1 MESSRNKGAYQTT
14 IKQPTERENHI
25 MATTTRTRRTSRTA
39 AAQASTAAVEELL
52 PQTDGQHRIVPEPET
67 ATAPDEA
74 TIKSTTR
81 KPRTSTAPKVDPMFS
96 DNPEEP
102 VDPEGLAEV
111 VVDED
116 EAPAPVK
123 KERRM
128 HIQSQ
133 FVPGKSALATLTP
146 DALKALAFVST
157 YNTVDDQS
165 SSPRQ
170 HGYQRDPLD
179 ARFPAI
185 GRYFA
190 QAEGDGIHTH
200 AHLITP
206 IIASVRVYSEKE
218 RTRFNFLFDRGDISK
233 IHEEFGKSVFSIVD
247 GQHRMGGLFWAW
259 EREAAFNPDVPV
271 MLYYGLRY
279 ADEATLF
286 DDINTNQRKLPKALI
301 EATKV
306 HMESGEPSHQ
316 QTIREIAFALAQDGD
331 SPWHGMVNMTGA
343 RDPEKPVT
351 YEGLRRATGNMMH
364 EKLIGRLQNR
374 NFDLDK
380 VAKKYWELV
389 SRACA
394 PAWQDRP
401 RLVVPIEG
409 GDPVEEPIKYRLKDL
424 AGVASVSRL
433 GADII
438 GTALDQ
444 SRTEEEFWSA
454 VAAQVSK
461 LGQIDWEKREGNPWT
476 SAGAGFAGMTGLYKM
491 LYELVYLD
499 KAPGVSANE

>member
-1 MESSRNKGAYQTT
+1 MARNTSTASVQELL
-14 IKQPTERENHI
+14 PTKAEKP
-25 MATTTRTRRTSRTA
+25 ARRTSRTR
-39 AAQASTAAVEELL
+39 
-52 PQTDGQHRIVPEPET
+52 QT
-67 ATAPDEA
+67 
-74 TIKSTTR
+74 
-81 KPRTSTAPKVDPMFS
+81 TAPKVDPMFS
-96 DNPEEP
+96 DNGEPIVDGQHRTAPDEVTAPAEAETIALIENVEP
-102 VDPEGLAEV
+102 VT
-111 VVDED
+111 
-116 EAPAPVK
+116 AP

-133 FVPGKSALATLTP
+133 FVPGKSALATLTA

-157 YNTVDDQS
+157 YNTVDEQS

-190 QAEGDGIHTH
+190 QQEGDGKHTH

-206 IIASVRVYSEKE
+206 IIASVRVYSPKDQA
-218 RTRFNFLFDRGDISK
+218 RFNFLFDRGEIAK
-233 IHEEFGKSVFSIVD
+233 IHQEFGKSVFSIVD

-259 EREAAFNPDVPV
+259 EREAHFNPDVPV

-306 HMESGEPSHQ
+306 HMEAGEPSHS
-316 QTIREIAFALAQDGD
+316 QTIREVAFALAQDGD

-351 YEGLRRATGNMMH
+351 YEGLRRATGNMLQ
-364 EKLIGRLQNR
+364 EKLIGRLLNR
-374 NFDLDK
+374 GLVLDK

-394 PAWQDRP
+394 PAWQERP
-401 RLVVPIEG
+401 RLVK
-409 GDPVEEPIKYRLKDL
+409 GDDGESVEESVKYRLKDL

-433 GADII
+433 GADIL
-438 GTALDQ
+438 GTAIDQ

-454 VAAQVSK
+454 VASLISK
-461 LGQIDWEKREGNPWT
+461 LGQVDWEKRPGNPWT
-476 SAGAGFAGMTGLYKM
+476 SAGAGFAGQTGLYKM

-499 KAPGVSANE
+499 QAPGVAAAAAAEADDEE

>member
-1 MESSRNKGAYQTT
+1 
-14 IKQPTERENHI
+14 
-25 MATTTRTRRTSRTA
+25 MATQTLTRGQKAAATRRANIEKAEAEKKGTKSKAEA
-39 AAQASTAAVEELL
+39 AEDKAIATLEAK
-52 PQTDGQHRIVPEPET
+52 ET
-67 ATAPDEA
+67 EQV
-74 TIKSTTR
+74 KVTT
-81 KPRTSTAPKVDPMFS
+81 PAPKVDPMFS
-96 DNPEEP
+96 DGIDPNETL
-102 VDPEGLAEV
+102 DPEGK
-111 VVDED
+111 
-116 EAPAPVK
+116 PAPEDLVLVENEAEEVAAVK

-128 HIQSQ
+128 HIQAE
-133 FVPGKSALATLTP
+133 FVPGKAALATVTA

-157 YNTVDDQS
+157 YNTVDEQS

-170 HGYQRDPLD
+170 HGYQRDPMS

-190 QAEGDGIHTH
+190 QAEGDGVHTH

-206 IIASVRVYSEKE
+206 IVASVRVYNDKE
-218 RTRFNFLFDRGDISK
+218 REEFIKLFNAGDING
-233 IHEEFGKSVFSIVD
+233 IHEKFGKSAVSIVD
-247 GQHRMGGLFWAW
+247 GQHRSGGLFWAW
-259 EREAAFNPDVPV
+259 EREAAFNPDIPI
-271 MLYYGLRY
+271 MLYFGLRY

-306 HMESGEPSHQ
+306 HMEAGEPSHQ
-316 QTIREIAFALAQDGD
+316 QTIREVAFALAQDGD

-351 YEGLRRATGNMMH
+351 YEGLRRATGNMLQ
-364 EKLIGRLQNR
+364 EKLIARLERQGHS
-374 NFDLDK
+374 LEK

-394 PAWQDRP
+394 PAWQERP

-409 GDPVEEPIKYRLKDL
+409 GDPVEEAVKYRLKDL

-433 GADII
+433 GADIL

-444 SRTEEEFWSA
+444 SRTDEEFWSA
-454 VAAQVSK
+454 VASMVSK
-461 LGQIDWEKREGNPWT
+461 LGVIDWEKRPGNPWT
-476 SAGAGFAGMTGLYKM
+476 SAGAGFAGMTGLYAM
-491 LYELVYLD
+491 LYDLVYLD
-499 KAPGVSANE
+499 KSPGVSADE

>member
-1 MESSRNKGAYQTT
+1 
-14 IKQPTERENHI
+14 
-25 MATTTRTRRTSRTA
+25 MARTAATATRRTSRTA
-39 AAQASTAAVEELL
+39 AADKSTAAVAELL
-52 PQTDGQHRIVPEPET
+52 SPLTGTEEVPEK
-67 ATAPDEA
+67 ATPKA
-74 TIKSTTR
+74 TTR
-81 KPRTSTAPKVDPMFS
+81 KPRTATAPKVDPMFS
-96 DNPEEP
+96 DSADEK
-102 VDPEGLAEV
+102 VDPEGSPEPDVAVEEVADEV
-111 VVDED
+111 VE
-116 EAPAPVK
+116 PVK

-128 HIQSQ
+128 AIQTQ
-133 FVPGKSALATLTP
+133 FVPGKAALATLTP

-157 YNTVDDQS
+157 YNTVDEQS

-170 HGYQRDPLD
+170 HGYQRDPLA

-218 RTRFNFLFDRGDISK
+218 RTRFNFLFDRGEITK

-259 EREAAFNPDVPV
+259 EREADFNPDVPV

-316 QTIREIAFALAQDGD
+316 QTIREVAFALAQDGD

-343 RDPEKPVT
+343 RDPGSPVT
-351 YEGLRRATGNMMH
+351 YEGLRRATGNMLH
-364 EKLIGRLQNR
+364 EKLIARLINR
-374 NFDLDK
+374 GLDLDK
-380 VAKKYWELV
+380 IAKKYWELV
-389 SRACA
+389 SRTCA

-409 GDPVEEPIKYRLKDL
+409 GDPVEEPVKYRLKDL

-433 GADII
+433 GADIL
-438 GTALDQ
+438 GTSLDQ

>member
-1 MESSRNKGAYQTT
+1 MTT
-14 IKQPTERENHI
+14 AS
-25 MATTTRTRRTSRTA
+25 ATKTRRTRTA
-39 AAQASTAAVEELL
+39 AADKNTTAVVEEAA
-52 PQTDGQHRIVPEPET
+52 PQTEE
-67 ATAPDEA
+67 E
-74 TIKSTTR
+74 STTAKPVR
-81 KPRTSTAPKVDPMFS
+81 KTSRRTAAPKVDPMFS
-96 DNPEEP
+96 DQLSGEGEAI
-102 VDPEGLAEV
+102 DTEGLPAVEDIEATEELNSEEV
-111 VVDED
+111 PEI
-116 EAPAPVK
+116 K

-128 HIQSQ
+128 EIQTE
-133 FVPGKSALATLTP
+133 FVPGKAALATLTP

-157 YNTVDDQS
+157 YNTVDEQS

-170 HGYQRDPLD
+170 HGYQRDPMA

-190 QAEGDGIHTH
+190 QQEGDGIHTH

-206 IIASVRVYSEKE
+206 IVASVRVYSDKE
-218 RTRFNFLFDRGDISK
+218 RLEFIKLFNKGDIHG
-233 IHEEFGKSVFSIVD
+233 IHKRFGKSVVSIVD

-271 MLYYGLRY
+271 MLYFGLRY

-306 HMESGEPSHQ
+306 HMEAGEPTHQ
-316 QTIREIAFALAQDGD
+316 QTIREVAFALAQDGD
-331 SPWHGMVNMTGA
+331 SPWYGKVNMTGA

-351 YEGLRRATGNMMH
+351 YEGLRRATGNMLH
-364 EKLIGRLQNR
+364 EKLIARLLNR
-374 NFDLDK
+374 DFVLDK
-380 VAKKYWELV
+380 VAKKYWELIA
-389 SRACA
+389 RACA
-394 PAWQDRP
+394 PAWQERP
-401 RLVVPIEG
+401 RLVTPIEG
-409 GDPVEEPIKYRLKDL
+409 GEPVEETVKYRLKDL

-433 GADII
+433 GADILS
-438 GTALDQ
+438 TALEQ
-444 SRTEEEFWSA
+444 SRTEEEFWSS
-454 VAAQVSK
+454 VAANVSK

-499 KAPGVSANE
+499 KAPGVSADSEE

>member
-1 MESSRNKGAYQTT
+1 MTT
-14 IKQPTERENHI
+14 
-25 MATTTRTRRTSRTA
+25 ATATATRKARSAKAADAGTA
-39 AAQASTAAVEELL
+39 SVSELL
-52 PQTDGQHRIVPEPET
+52 PGTEEPTTKPTT
-67 ATAPDEA
+67 AKRPRRTA
-74 TIKSTTR
+74 
-81 KPRTSTAPKVDPMFS
+81 APKVDPMFS
-96 DNPEEP
+96 DNAEEK
-102 VDPEGLAEV
+102 VDPVG
-111 VVDED
+111 
-116 EAPAPVK
+116 APAPEDAELDPTVTDLALVENQPEP

-128 HIQSQ
+128 QIQSE
-133 FVPGKSALATLTP
+133 FVPGRSALATLTP
-146 DALKALAFVST
+146 DALKALAFIST

-185 GRYFA
+185 GRYFS
-190 QAEGDGIHTH
+190 QEEGEKGDGKHTH

-206 IIASVRVYSEKE
+206 IIASVRVYSPKE
-218 RTRFNFLFDRGDISK
+218 QAEFNHLFNKGDIDG
-233 IHEEFGKSVFSIVD
+233 IHRRFGKSVVSIVD
-247 GQHRMGGLFWAW
+247 GQHRAGGLFWAW
-259 EREAAFNPDVPV
+259 ERKAKFNPDVPV

-306 HMESGEPSHQ
+306 HMEAGEKTHQ
-316 QTIREIAFALAQDGD
+316 QTIREVAFALAQDGD

-351 YEGLRRATGNMMH
+351 YEGLRRATGNMLH
-364 EKLIGRLQNR
+364 EKLVARLENR
-374 NFDLDK
+374 GFVLDK

-401 RLVVPIEG
+401 RVVAGEDG
-409 GDPVEEPIKYRLKDL
+409 ESVEETVKYRLKDL

-433 GADII
+433 GADIV

-444 SRTEEEFWSA
+444 SKTDEDFWSA
-454 VAAQVSK
+454 VASAVSK
-461 LGQIDWEKREGNPWT
+461 LGQIDWEKRPGNPWT
-476 SAGAGFAGMTGLYKM
+476 SAGAGFAGMTGLYAM
-491 LYELVYLD
+491 LYDLVYLD
-499 KAPGVSANE
+499 KAPGVSAEDAE